1 MMDKDNFLYQKAKD
15 MAEEVSFSHA
25 FVKNVA
31 VRILFFSKD
40 LEHLSEEE
48 QKIRSKIKLCLL
60 WFWSSDKSVLWAKW
74 RRRDFYPPKNRSHG
88 IIPSRERFRF
98 MFESV
103 VVDQDISWKW
113 WRIHSLK
120 LDTYILTV
128 FTRKKKNDV
137 VLEGKKG
144 FSYGRSAN
152 LTPFLLLMRWWCW
165 IRLFLGLV

>member
-1 MMDKDNFLYQKAKD
+1 

-31 VRILFFSKD
+31 VRILFFEGSRTFVRRRTK
-40 LEHLSEEE
+40 
-48 QKIRSKIKLCLL
+48 KIRSKIKLCLL
-60 WFWSSDKSVLWAKW
+60 WFWSSDKSVLWGKW

-88 IIPSRERFRF
+88 IPSRERFRF

-128 FTRKKKNDV
+128 FTRKKKNDG

-152 LTPFLLLMRWWCW
+152 LTPFLLSMRWWCW
-165 IRLFLGLV
+165 IRLFFGLV

>member
-1 MMDKDNFLYQKAKD
+1 MHSSKMWRLEF
-15 MAEEVSFSHA
+15 
-25 FVKNVA
+25 
-31 VRILFFSKD
+31 FFSKD

-48 QKIRSKIKLCLL
+48 EKIRSKIKLCLL
-60 WFWSSDKSVLWAKW
+60 WFWSSDKSVLWGKW
-74 RRRDFYPPKNRSHG
+74 WRRDFYPPKNRSHG

-165 IRLFLGLV
+165 IRLFFGLV